1 MLAVVRFIVFLFC
14 ILTPFYSIQAIEET
28 VEIGVLAKRGA
39 ERVSQQWQPTADY
52 LTDALP
58 GYRFQ
63 VIPLGFNEI
72 DSAVQES
79 RVHFVLANS
88 AFYVELEKRYGVSR
102 IATLINQHMTG
113 KQTTIFGGVI
123 FSRSDRND
131 INDLADFKRKSFMAV
146 DAMSFG
152 GWIMAWREFDR
163 AHINPFKF
171 FSRLEYGETHDA
183 VVFGVRDGLVDG
195 GTVRTD
201 TLERMAGE
209 GKIDLK
215 DFKILNQKKVEEF
228 PFLLSTELYP
238 EWPMAAVRT
247 TPKQLSRL
255 VASALMAMDEHNPAA
270 VAGKIAGWT
279 IPLNYQPVH
288 DCLLALR
295 ISPYE
300 TYGEFT
306 LKDVVKQYWLQTVL
320 LFLFIAFIFSVSFYI
335 FRLNRDL
342 SFKNAEVDELN
353 QSLEIKVQD
362 RTKEVENL
370 LGREIYLREIL
381 QTVADINELLI
392 TSASLKKLLEDA
404 CSRFVR
410 HSYYD
415 FAWVGLLER
424 KKVVQVFSSDGEHLL
439 ETPPF
444 DPENPEFP
452 FSRSATAQ
460 CLSQNMTVVQ
470 PFRAEGPGITP
481 LHNGKLI
488 GGLKWVIALPLRA
501 DHFSEPMG
509 ALSVYT
515 WRQQGFEGEE
525 ISMLEE
531 LAGDLGFA
539 ITAYGHRQ
547 AVAHLESE
555 RTENYEDTILSFV
568 NMIDHRDT
576 YTAGHTLR
584 VAHYCQLIASEM
596 GYDEEEI
603 EVLKKAAI
611 LHDIGKIATPDSVL
625 LKPGT
630 LTEADYDLIKL
641 HATAGFEMLSR
652 IKMYHELAEIIHQHH
667 ERHDGQGYPAGL
679 KGDDIHPF
687 SRIMSV
693 ADAFDAMTTNRIYK
707 PRKELTEVLEELSTL
722 KGIQFH
728 PAVVDAALKVLRDI
742 SIITSIDQ
750 LPVTEL
756 ERKRFAYFFNDKLTG
771 LYNENYLQIILQNNL
786 ECFEYTCVNTFHP
799 ITLQEYNKK
808 AGWEQGNGFLQ
819 KFAEELRRGYQDS
832 LVFRAFGND
841 FIVLAKTHN
850 EIPKESINLFNSIR
864 ETGIDMEVRHVD
876 LLQDKTYTT
885 KTLEKMGMMAGWGQK
900 RENGENLS
908 EQPA

>member
-1 MLAVVRFIVFLFC
+1 MLAVVRFLVFLFC
-14 ILTPFYSIQAIEET
+14 TLIPFHSLHGTEQT
-28 VEIGVLAKRGA
+28 VKIGVLAKRGA
-39 ERVSQQWQPTADY
+39 ERVCQQWQPTADY
-52 LTDALP
+52 LSDALP
-58 GYRFQ
+58 GYRFK
-63 VIPLGFNEI
+63 VIPLGFDEI

-79 RVHFVLANS
+79 QVHFVLANS

-123 FSRSDRND
+123 FSRADRDD
-131 INDLADFKRKSFMAV
+131 IRDLVDFKRKSFMAV
-146 DAMSFG
+146 DARSFG

-163 AHINPFKF
+163 NHIDPFTF
-171 FSRLEYGETHDA
+171 FSRLQYGETHDA

-209 GKIDLK
+209 GKIDLD
-215 DFKILNQKKVEEF
+215 DFKILNQKQDEEF

-238 EWPMAAVRT
+238 EWPLAALQT

-255 VASALMAMDEHNPAA
+255 VASALMAMDEQNPAA

-279 IPLNYQPVH
+279 IPLNYQSVH

-300 TYGEFT
+300 SYGKFT
-306 LKDVVKQYWLQTVL
+306 LTDVVIKYWLQTVL
-320 LFLFIAFIFSVSFYI
+320 LLLFLIFIFSISSYI
-335 FRLNRDL
+335 FHLNRDL
-342 SFKNAEVDELN
+342 SRKKEEVDELN
-353 QSLEIKVQD
+353 QGLEIKVQD
-362 RTKEVENL
+362 RTKEIESL

-392 TSASLKKLLEDA
+392 TSASLEKLLEDS

-415 FAWVGLLER
+415 FAWVGLLDK
-424 KKVVQVFSSDGEHLL
+424 KKVAQVFSSDGEHLL

-444 DPENPEFP
+444 DPEDPEFP

-460 CLSQNMTVVQ
+460 CLIQNTTVVQ
-470 PFRAEGPGITP
+470 PYRTEKPGITP
-481 LHNGKLI
+481 LHNGKLVS
-488 GGLKWVIALPLRA
+488 GLLWVIALPLRA
-501 DHFSEPMG
+501 DHFSKPIG
-509 ALSVYT
+509 SLSVYT
-515 WRQQGFEGEE
+515 WREQGFEGEE

-547 AVAHLESE
+547 AVAYLESE
-555 RTENYEDTILSFV
+555 RTENYEETILSFA

-584 VAHYCQLIASEM
+584 VAHYCQLIALEM

-603 EVLKKAAI
+603 EILKKAAI

-625 LKPGT
+625 LKPGK
-630 LTEADYDLIKL
+630 LTESDYDLIKL
-641 HATAGFEMLSR
+641 HATAGFEMLSQV
-652 IKMYHELAEIIHQHH
+652 KMYHELAEIIHQHH
-667 ERHDGQGYPAGL
+667 ERHDGQGYPIGL
-679 KGDDIHPF
+679 RGDEIHPF

-707 PRKELTEVLEELSTL
+707 PRKELDEVLEELSSL

-728 PAVVDAALKVLRDI
+728 PAVVDAALKVLQDI

-786 ECFEYTCVNTFHP
+786 QCFEYTCINTFHP
-799 ITLQEYNKK
+799 INLQEYNKR
-808 AGWEQGNGFLQ
+808 AGWEQGNSFLQ

-832 LVFRAFGND
+832 LIFRAFGND

-850 EIPKESINLFNSIR
+850 EIPRESIETFNSIR
-864 ETGIDMEVRHVD
+864 ETEMNIVVRHVD
-876 LLQDKTYTT
+876 LLQDKAYTM
-885 KTLEKMGMMAGWGQK
+885 KTLEKMGMMAGWGQQ
-900 RENGENLS
+900 REGGGDVREPLT
-908 EQPA
+908 

>member
-1 MLAVVRFIVFLFC
+1 MLILVRCLVFLFC
-14 ILTPFYSIQAIEET
+14 TLISFQSLHGTEQM

-39 ERVSQQWQPTADY
+39 ERVYQQWQPTADY

-58 GYRFQ
+58 GYRFK

-72 DSAVQES
+72 DAAVQKS

-123 FSRSDRND
+123 FSRADRND
-131 INDLADFKRKSFMAV
+131 IQTLSDFKRKSFMAV

-163 AHINPFKF
+163 NGIDPFTF
-171 FSRLEYGETHDA
+171 FSRLQYGETHDA
-183 VVFGVRDGLVDG
+183 VVFGVRDGLADG

-209 GKIDLK
+209 GKIDLA
-215 DFKILNQKKVEEF
+215 DFKILNQKQEGDF
-228 PFLLSTELYP
+228 PFLHSTALYP
-238 EWPMAAVRT
+238 EWPMAAVQT

-255 VASALMAMDEHNPAA
+255 VASALMAMDEKNSAA
-270 VAGKIAGWT
+270 IAGKIAGWT
-279 IPLNYQPVH
+279 IPLNYQSVH

-300 TYGEFT
+300 SYGKFT
-306 LKDVVKQYWLQTVL
+306 LMDVVKKYLLQFVL
-320 LFLFIAFIFSVSFYI
+320 LLLVIVFIFSVSFYI

-342 SFKNAEVDELN
+342 SNKKAEVDLLN
-353 QSLEIKVQD
+353 QNLEVKVED
-362 RTKEVENL
+362 RTKEIENL
-370 LGREIYLREIL
+370 LEREIYLREIL
-381 QTVADINELLI
+381 QTVADVNELLV
-392 TSASLKKLLEDA
+392 TSANLEKLLGNS

-415 FAWVGLLER
+415 FAWVGLLEE
-424 KKVVQVFSSDGEHLL
+424 KKITQIFSSDAEHLQ
-439 ETPPF
+439 EIPPF
-444 DPENPEFP
+444 DPEDSGSP

-460 CLSQNMTVVQ
+460 CLLQNTTVVQ
-470 PFRAEGPGITP
+470 LYNPDGPGITP
-481 LHNGKLI
+481 LHKGKLI
-488 GGLKWVIALPLRA
+488 SGLQWVVALPLRA
-501 DHFSEPMG
+501 DRFSQPIG

-515 WRQQGFEGEE
+515 WRKQGFEGEE

-547 AVAHLESE
+547 AVAYLETE

-584 VAHYCQLIASEM
+584 VAHYCQLIALEM

-625 LKPGT
+625 LKPGK
-630 LTEADYDLIKL
+630 LTESDYDLIKL

-667 ERHDGQGYPAGL
+667 ERHDGQGYPMGL
-679 KGDDIHPF
+679 KGDEIHPF
-687 SRIMSV
+687 SRIMSL

-707 PRKELTEVLEELSTL
+707 PRKKLDEVLTELATL

-728 PAVVDAALKVLRDI
+728 PAVVDAAIKVLHDI
-742 SIITSIDQ
+742 SIITSINQ

-756 ERKRFAYFFNDKLTG
+756 ERKRFSYFFNDKLTG
-771 LYNENYLQIILQNNL
+771 LYNENYMQIILQNNL
-786 ECFEYTCVNTFHP
+786 ECFEYTCINTFHP
-799 ITLQEYNKK
+799 KMLQEYNKK
-808 AGWEQGNGFLQ
+808 AGWEQGNWFLQ
-819 KFAEELRRGYQDS
+819 EFAEELRKTYPDS

-841 FIVLAKTHN
+841 FIVLAKKHN
-850 EIPKESINLFNSIR
+850 EISRESIALFNSIR
-864 ETGIDMEVRHVD
+864 KSGIDIEVHHID
-876 LLQDKTYTT
+876 LLQDRAYTM
-885 KTLEKMGMMAGWGQK
+885 KTLEQMGMMAGWGQQ
-900 RENGENLS
+900 RAG
-908 EQPA
+908 